1 MCNKCNSSTTICSP
15 TTSCSCPVKD
25 LSTDCVQYTGNDLAY
40 SGIKKGTILTE
51 FLQQLDNFVKNT
63 IEQSPPVYIN
73 DFTVGSVLYPV
84 GTVVTQTNTSTKY
97 WNVIINGVAQ
107 KILLV

>member
-1 MCNKCNSSTTICSP
+1 MCSKCGTNNTICSQV
-15 TTSCSCPVKD
+15 SDCSCPVKD
-25 LSTDCVQYTGNDLAY
+25 LSTDCVQYTGDDLVY

-51 FLQQLDNFVKNT
+51 FLQQLDNFVQNA
-63 IEQSPPVYIN
+63 IQQNPPTYLN

-97 WNVIINGVAQ
+97 WSVIINGVPQ
-107 KILLV
+107 KILLA